1 MKVSPC
7 QQCRKSRWEFS
18 ECCSKYILLV
28 MHHQS
33 WNVAEARVSIWN
45 WSTWWHRQETAS
57 GARIRVRIGSKRVWK
72 KKGNRKE
79 RRGVKIWNKEK
90 KKKPESLNGAKQKGA
105 EAVASGKSWLSI
117 HGEKGI
123 ICSLF
128 TPNTNCSDAVSF
140 QVFLHSS
147 TGVDIGLDWHLL
159 LLLAAFCAIWRYS
172 IDIIL
177 LWPCFTLPLPPL
189 LPLSYL

>member
-1 MKVSPC
+1 MKVNPC

-57 GARIRVRIGSKRVWK
+57 GVRIRVRIGSKRVWK
-72 KKGNRKE
+72 KKGNQKE

-90 KKKPESLNGAKQKGA
+90 KKIWKLEWGWWMCFQNGTLTWLLAGVLCALPCGSLHRAWLL
-105 EAVASGKSWLSI
+105 ASGFWLPW
-117 HGEKGI
+117 EWVTKQRARRR
-123 ICSLF
+123 L
-128 TPNTNCSDAVSF
+128 
-140 QVFLHSS
+140 QY
-147 TGVDIGLDWHLL
+147 LL
-159 LLLAAFCAIWRYS
+159 M
-172 IDIIL
+172 
-177 LWPCFTLPLPPL
+177 T
-189 LPLSYL
+189 

>member
-1 MKVSPC
+1 MKVNPC
-7 QQCRKSRWEFS
+7 QQCLKSWWEFS

-45 WSTWWHRQETAS
+45 QSTWWHRQETAS
-57 GARIRVRIGSKRVWK
+57 GVRIRVRIGSKRVWK
-72 KKGNRKE
+72 KKRNQKE
-79 RRGVKIWNKEK
+79 WRGIKIWLKEK
-90 KKKPESLNGAKQKGA
+90 KIYKLEWGQLEGA
-105 EAVASGKSWLSI
+105 EAVASGKLWLSI